1 MIMAKY
7 NVLYNP
13 LAGNGK
19 GENAAKKLKE
29 LMNGDE
35 LTFTDMTKV
44 SDYRAL
50 FASMPEDERVIVS
63 GGDGTLNRFIND
75 TEEVAFANPVY
86 YYATGSGNDFLK
98 DIGGNVGDK
107 PVCIDK
113 YLKALPTVDVKG
125 KSYRF
130 INGIGYGID
139 GYCCEVG
146 DKLRETSDKPINYAG
161 IAIKGL
167 LFHYHPTSATVIV
180 DGVEHKY
187 KKVWLAPTMNGR
199 YYGGGMIP
207 TPKQD
212 RLNKEH
218 TVSVMVYYG
227 SGKIKSLAVFPSIF
241 KGEHV
246 NHKEMVEVLSGK
258 EITVRFD
265 SPAALQVDG
274 ETIIGVTEYS
284 VRTGKAAGKAE
295 SCRSVRLCMKI

>member
-29 LMNGDE
+29 LLNGDE

-50 FASMPEDERVIVS
+50 LASMPEDERLIVS

-75 TEEVAFANPVY
+75 TEEIAFANPVY

-98 DIGGNVGDK
+98 DIGGNAGDK

-284 VRTGKAAGKAE
+284 VRTGKAAEKLNPAE
-295 SCRSVRLCMKI
+295 AFVCA

>member
-29 LMNGDE
+29 LLNGDE

-50 FASMPEDERVIVS
+50 FASMPEDERIIVS

-75 TEEVAFANPVY
+75 TEEIAFANPVY

-284 VRTGKAAGKAE
+284 VRTGKVAE
-295 SCRSVRLCMKI
+295 KLNPAEAFVCA

>member
-29 LMNGDE
+29 LLNGDE

-50 FASMPEDERVIVS
+50 FASMPEDERIIVS

-75 TEEVAFANPVY
+75 TEEIAFANPVY

-113 YLKALPTVDVKG
+113 YLKALPTVDVKS

-284 VRTGKAAGKAE
+284 VRTGKAAEKLNPAE
-295 SCRSVRLCMKI
+295 AFVCA

>member
-29 LMNGDE
+29 LLNGDE

-75 TEEVAFANPVY
+75 TEEIAFANPVY

-113 YLKALPTVDVKG
+113 YLKSLPTVDVKG

-246 NHKEMVEVLSGK
+246 NHREMVEVLSGK

-284 VRTGKAAGKAE
+284 VRTGKAAEKLNPAE
-295 SCRSVRLCMKI
+295 AFVCA

>member
-1 MIMAKY
+1 MAKY

-29 LMNGDE
+29 LLNGDE

-44 SDYRAL
+44 NDYRAL

-75 TEEVAFANPVY
+75 TEEVAFANHVY

-284 VRTGKAAGKAE
+284 VRTGKAAEKLNPAE
-295 SCRSVRLCMKI
+295 AFVCA

>member
-29 LMNGDE
+29 LLNGDE

-44 SDYRAL
+44 SEYRAL

-180 DGVEHKY
+180 DGVEHQY

-212 RLNKEH
+212 RLNKER

-246 NHKEMVEVLSGK
+246 NHREMVEVLSGK

-284 VRTGKAAGKAE
+284 VRTGKAAEKLNPAE
-295 SCRSVRLCMKI
+295 AFVCA

>member
-1 MIMAKY
+1 MAKY

-29 LMNGDE
+29 LLNGDE

-227 SGKIKSLAVFPSIF
+227 SGKVKSLAVFPSIF

-284 VRTGKAAGKAE
+284 VRTGKAAEKLNPAE
-295 SCRSVRLCMKI
+295 AFVCA

>member
-29 LMNGDE
+29 LLNGDE

-227 SGKIKSLAVFPSIF
+227 SGQIKSLAVFPSIF

-284 VRTGKAAGKAE
+284 VRTGKAAEKLNPAE
-295 SCRSVRLCMKI
+295 AFVCA

>member
-1 MIMAKY
+1 MAKY

-29 LMNGDE
+29 LLNGDE

-246 NHKEMVEVLSGK
+246 NHREMVEVLSGK

-284 VRTGKAAGKAE
+284 VRTGKAAEKLNPAE
-295 SCRSVRLCMKI
+295 AFVCA

>member
-13 LAGNGK
+13 LAGHGK

-29 LMNGDE
+29 LLNGDE

-284 VRTGKAAGKAE
+284 VRTGKAAEKLNPAE
-295 SCRSVRLCMKI
+295 AFVCA

>member
-29 LMNGDE
+29 LLNGDE

-50 FASMPEDERVIVS
+50 FASMSEDERVIVS

-75 TEEVAFANPVY
+75 TEEVVFANPVY

-125 KSYRF
+125 QSYRF

-246 NHKEMVEVLSGK
+246 NHREMVEVLSGK

-284 VRTGKAAGKAE
+284 VRTGKAAEKLNPAE
-295 SCRSVRLCMKI
+295 AFVCA